1 VSGRLAGKSAIVI
14 GGARG
19 IGEGVVDV
27 LVREGAKV
35 VLADVRKDLA
45 DGVAA
50 RFPGG
55 EVTAVEAD
63 ISRLADMERLAALTV
78 AKFGRIDIL
87 CQVAGI
93 YPVKPIE
100 DLPEAEWDLVLGVNL
115 KGPYLAI
122 RACMPQMKAQKYG
135 RIVLT
140 GSITGP
146 IVSWPEHSAYA
157 ASKAGLVGLAK
168 TVAIEG
174 AAHNVTINV
183 IEPGNVDTENVRR
196 ERGPGHVEF
205 MSKAVPLGRLATPH
219 DCGEAV
225 AFLASDA
232 AAYITGTT
240 LVLDGGQVL
249 LEAKI

>member
-1 VSGRLAGKSAIVI
+1 VSGRLAGKAAIVI

-45 DGVAA
+45 DAVAA
-50 RFPGG
+50 RFKG
-55 EVTAVEAD
+55 EVIAVEAD
-63 ISRLADMERLAALTV
+63 IAKLADMERLAALTIE
-78 AKFGRIDIL
+78 KFGRIDIL

-93 YPVKPIE
+93 YPVKPVE
-100 DLPEAEWDLVLGVNL
+100 EVPEAEWDRVLAINL
-115 KGPYLAI
+115 KGPFLAI
-122 RACMPQMKAQKYG
+122 RACLPQMKKQKYG

-146 IVSWPEHSAYA
+146 LVSWPEHSAYA
-157 ASKAGLVGLAK
+157 SSKAGLVGLAK

-174 AAHNVTINV
+174 AAHNVTVNV
-183 IEPGNVDTENVRR
+183 VEPGNVDTENVRR

-205 MSKAVPLGRLATPH
+205 MAKAVPLGRLATPH

>member
-1 VSGRLAGKSAIVI
+1 MDRRLENKTAIVI

-27 LVREGAKV
+27 LVREGASV
-35 VLADVRKDLA
+35 VLADIRKDLA
-45 DGVAA
+45 DSVAA
-50 RFPGG
+50 RFDGK
-55 EVTAVEAD
+55 VTAVEAD
-63 ISRLADMERLAALTV
+63 IASLEDMEMLAALTIE
-78 AKFGRIDIL
+78 KFDRIDIL

-93 YPVKPIE
+93 YPVRPIE
-100 DLPEAEWDLVLGVNL
+100 DLPEEEWDRVLSVNL

-122 RACMPQMKAQKYG
+122 RACMPQMKRQKYG

-157 ASKAGLVGLAK
+157 SSKAGLVGLAK

-183 IEPGNVDTENVRR
+183 IEPGNVDTENVRQ

-205 MSKAVPLGRLATPH
+205 MSKAVPLGRLATPR
-219 DCGEAV
+219 DCGEAI

-232 AAYITGTT
+232 ASYITGTT

>member
-1 VSGRLAGKSAIVI
+1 MRLEGKLAIVI

-27 LVREGAKV
+27 LVREGASV
-35 VLADVRKDLA
+35 VLADLRKDLA
-45 DGVAA
+45 DEVAKRHGDKVIPVAA
-50 RFPGG
+50 
-55 EVTAVEAD
+55 D
-63 ISRLADMERLAALTV
+63 IAKREDMEKLAALTIE
-78 AKFGRIDIL
+78 KFGRIDIL

-93 YPVKPIE
+93 YPVRILE
-100 DLPEAEWDLVLGVNL
+100 ELPEEEWDHVLAVNL
-115 KGPYLAI
+115 KGPFLAM
-122 RACMPQMKAQKYG
+122 RACFPQMKKQKYG
-135 RIVLT
+135 RVVLT

-146 IVSWPEHSAYA
+146 LVSWPEHSAYA
-157 ASKAGLVGLAK
+157 SSKGGLVGLAK
-168 TVAIEG
+168 TAAIEG
-174 AAHNVTINV
+174 AMHNITVNV
-183 IEPGNVDTENVRR
+183 IEPGNVDTANVRE

-219 DCGEAV
+219 DCGESV

-232 AAYITGTT
+232 ASYITGTT

>member
-1 VSGRLAGKSAIVI
+1 VSGRLEGKAAIVI

-27 LVREGAKV
+27 LVREGASV
-35 VLADVRKDLA
+35 MLADVRKDLA
-45 DGVAA
+45 DRVAA
-50 RFPGG
+50 RFKGQ
-55 EVTAVEAD
+55 VTAVEAD
-63 ISRLADMERLAALTV
+63 ISSLKDMERLAAATV
-78 AKFGRIDIL
+78 AKHGRIDIL

-100 DLPEAEWDLVLGVNL
+100 DLPEEEWDRVLGINL

-122 RACMPQMKAQKYG
+122 RACMPQMKRQKYG
-135 RIVLT
+135 RIILT

-146 IVSWPEHSAYA
+146 LVSWPEHSAYA
-157 ASKAGLVGLAK
+157 SSKAGLVGLAK

-183 IEPGNVDTENVRR
+183 IEPGNVDTENVRQ

-219 DCGEAV
+219 DCGEAI

-232 AAYITGTT
+232 AAYITGTA
-240 LVLDGGQVL
+240 LVLDGGQTL

>member
-1 VSGRLAGKSAIVI
+1 VSGRLAGKVAIVI

-27 LVREGAKV
+27 LIREGAKV
-35 VLADVRKDLA
+35 MLADVRKDLA

-50 RFPGG
+50 RFKG

-63 ISRLADMERLAALTV
+63 ISRLTDMERLAALTV
-78 AKFGRIDIL
+78 EKFGRIDIL

-100 DLPEAEWDLVLGVNL
+100 DLPEEEWDRVLAINL

-122 RACMPQMKAQKYG
+122 RACMPQMKKQKYG

-157 ASKAGLVGLAK
+157 SSKAGLVGLAK

-183 IEPGNVDTENVRR
+183 IEPGNVDTDNVRR

-219 DCGEAV
+219 DCGEAI

-240 LVLDGGQVL
+240 LVIDGGQVL

>member
-1 VSGRLAGKSAIVI
+1 MIGRLKGKAAIVI

-27 LVREGAKV
+27 LVREGASV
-35 VLADVRKDLA
+35 ILADVRKDLA
-45 DGVAA
+45 DQVAA
-50 RFPGG
+50 RFKG

-63 ISRLADMERLAALTV
+63 ISSLKDMERLAALTIE
-78 AKFGRIDIL
+78 KFGRIDIL

-93 YPVKPIE
+93 YPIKPIE
-100 DLPEAEWDLVLGVNL
+100 DLPEEEWDRVLAINL

-122 RACMPQMKAQKYG
+122 RACMRQMKKQKYG

-140 GSITGP
+140 GSITGSL
-146 IVSWPEHSAYA
+146 VSWPDHSAYA
-157 ASKAGLVGLAK
+157 SSKAGLVGLAK

-183 IEPGNVDTENVRR
+183 IEPGNVDTENVRQ

-232 AAYITGTT
+232 ASYITGTT

>member
-1 VSGRLAGKSAIVI
+1 MSERLAGKATIVI

-27 LVREGAKV
+27 LVREGASV
-35 VLADVRKDLA
+35 MLADIRKDLA
-45 DGVAA
+45 DGVAD
-50 RFPGG
+50 RFGSK
-55 EVTAVEAD
+55 VTAVEAD
-63 ISRLADMERLAALTV
+63 ISRQGDMERIAAL
-78 AKFGRIDIL
+78 ALERFGRIDIL

-93 YPVKPIE
+93 YPVKAIE
-100 DLPEAEWDLVLGVNL
+100 DLPEEEWDRVLSVNL
-115 KGPYLAI
+115 KGPFLAI
-122 RACMPQMKAQKYG
+122 RACMPQMKRQKYG

-146 IVSWPEHSAYA
+146 LVSWPEHSAYA

-205 MSKAVPLGRLATPH
+205 MSKAVPMGRLATPN

-232 AAYITGTT
+232 ASYITGTT

-249 LEAKI
+249 LEAKV

>member
-1 VSGRLAGKSAIVI
+1 MTGRLDGKAAIVI

-19 IGEGVVDV
+19 VGEGVVDV
-27 LVREGAKV
+27 LVREGASV
-35 VLADVRKDLA
+35 MLADLRA
-45 DGVAA
+45 DDANKVAA
-50 RFPGG
+50 RHKNR
-55 EVTAVEAD
+55 VKVIEAN
-63 ISRLADMERLAALTV
+63 IASRVDMERAVAATIE
-78 AKFGRIDIL
+78 AFGRIDIL
-87 CQVAGI
+87 AQVAGI
-93 YPVKPIE
+93 YPIRPIE
-100 DLPEAEWDLVLGVNL
+100 ELPEEEWDHVLAVNL
-115 KGPYLAI
+115 KGPFLAM
-122 RACMPQMKAQKYG
+122 RACIPHMKKQRYG

-146 IVSWPEHSAYA
+146 IVSWPDHSAYA
-157 ASKAGLVGLAK
+157 SSKAGLVGLAK

-174 AAHNVTINV
+174 AAFNITVNV

-205 MSKAVPLGRLATPH
+205 MSKAVPMGRLATPH

-232 AAYITGTT
+232 ASYITGTT

>member
-1 VSGRLAGKSAIVI
+1 MAMRLEGKTAIVI

-27 LVREGAKV
+27 FVREGASV
-35 VLADVRKDLA
+35 VLADIRKDLA
-45 DGVAA
+45 DNVAA
-50 RFPGG
+50 RFSGK
-55 EVTAVEAD
+55 VTAVEAN
-63 ISRLADMERLAALTV
+63 ISKLKDMEMLAALTLQ
-78 AKFGRIDIL
+78 KFGRIDIL

-93 YPVKPIE
+93 YPVRIVE
-100 DLPEAEWDLVLGVNL
+100 ELPEEEWDHVMAVNL
-115 KGPYLAI
+115 KGPFLAI
-122 RACMPQMKAQKYG
+122 RACMPHMKRQKYG

-146 IVSWPEHSAYA
+146 LVSWPEHSAYA
-157 ASKAGLVGLAK
+157 SSKGGLVGLVK

-174 AAHNVTINV
+174 AAFNVTVNLL
-183 IEPGNVDTENVRR
+183 EPGNVDTENVRR

-219 DCGEAV
+219 DCGEAI

-232 AAYITGTT
+232 ASYITGTT
-240 LVLDGGQVL
+240 LVVDGGQVL